1 MRPLSTLLCL
11 VLSLALPALAAV
23 SPEHEKAIRATALDY
38 VEGWFQGDAERMARA
53 LHPELAKRNVRMDP
67 ETGKSTLRK
76 LSKEELVEYTARG
89 GGNKTPKDQWDIS
102 VEVLDVYENMA
113 TVKVDS
119 AHFMD
124 YMHLA
129 KWDGHWVI
137 VNVLWAM
144 HPKE

>member
-1 MRPLSTLLCL
+1 MRSPSTILCL
-11 VLSLALPALAAV
+11 VLSVAFPALAGVSAEDEAAV
-23 SPEHEKAIRATALDY
+23 RATALDY

-53 LHPELAKRNVRMDP
+53 LHPELAKRNVRPDP

-76 LSKEELVEYTARG
+76 LSKDELVEYTAKG
-89 GGNKTPKDQWDIS
+89 GGNKTPKDQWNIS

-113 TVKVDS
+113 AVKVDS

-129 KWDGHWVI
+129 KWDGRWVI